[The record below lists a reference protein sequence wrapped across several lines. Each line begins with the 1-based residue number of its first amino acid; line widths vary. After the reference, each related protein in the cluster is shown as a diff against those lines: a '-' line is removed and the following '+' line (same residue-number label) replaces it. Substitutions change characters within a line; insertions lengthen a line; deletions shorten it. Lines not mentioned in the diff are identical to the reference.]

1 MTRKSIT
8 RKAKT
13 ARRTRAPARPL
24 RARKADAIETL
35 VVATAQAL
43 ALPLDPAWHNDVK
56 RNVRLLYVHAALID
70 DFTLPDESEPAPV
83 FRA

>member
-1 MTRKSIT
+1 MTRKSLT
-8 RKAKT
+8 RKVKT
-13 ARRTRAPARPL
+13 ARGIRAPARPL
-24 RARKADAIETL
+24 RATKAHAIETL
-35 VVATAQAL
+35 VVATAQTL

-56 RNVRLLYVHAALID
+56 RNLRLLCVHAALID